1 VSGVKVVRY
10 LLAQSSDVTAQVN
23 ADSIMAG
30 EIPLDTDFPVIGVSQ
45 VGATRSQTVAQNG
58 STQLVVERVQVTVQ
72 VEPSQSGGA
81 YPKVKELLALVRK
94 TCRSKNGVTVNGIAV
109 DSILSDTEG
118 PDFTDPD
125 TKIVSQSQDF
135 IVRWRETL

>member
-45 VGATRSQTVAQNG
+45 VGATRSQTVG